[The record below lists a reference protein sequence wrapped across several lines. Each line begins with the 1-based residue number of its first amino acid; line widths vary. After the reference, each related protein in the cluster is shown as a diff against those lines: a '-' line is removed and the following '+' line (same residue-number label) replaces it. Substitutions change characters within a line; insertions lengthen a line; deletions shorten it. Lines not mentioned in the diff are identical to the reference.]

1 MSSYLNIVIPIKDT
15 GNDKDDVKD
24 AIGIV
29 CVSRNHPLYSTFADN
44 ISLPFGEENVRE
56 LTMSELD
63 ILYDDVK
70 KIIDNTNK
78 RINELEKHANGNI
91 EFVDEILSSK
101 EYRNEELEVLNYI
114 KYLME
119 TLSTLKEDW
128 RTVKHKFLFYCN

>member
-29 CVSRNHPLYSTFADN
+29 CVSRNHPLYGAFADN

-70 KIIDNTNK
+70 KIIDNINK

-91 EFVDEILSSK
+91 EFVNEILSSK
-101 EYRNEELEVLNYI
+101 EYRDEELEVLNYI

-119 TLSTLKEDW
+119 NLSTLKEDW

>member
-24 AIGIV
+24 AICIA
-29 CVSRNHPLYSTFADN
+29 CVSRNHPLYGAFADN
-44 ISLPFGEENVRE
+44 ISLPFGEENIRE

-91 EFVDEILSSK
+91 EFVNEILSSK
-101 EYRNEELEVLNYI
+101 EYRDEELEVLNYI

>member
-24 AIGIV
+24 AICIV
-29 CVSRNHPLYSTFADN
+29 CVSRNHPLYGAFADN

-91 EFVDEILSSK
+91 DFVNEILSSK
-101 EYRNEELEVLNYI
+101 EYRDEELEVLNYI

-119 TLSTLKEDW
+119 TLSTMKEDW

>member
-29 CVSRNHPLYSTFADN
+29 CVSRNHPLYSAFADN

-70 KIIDNTNK
+70 KIIDNINK

-101 EYRNEELEVLNYI
+101 EYRDEELEVLNYI